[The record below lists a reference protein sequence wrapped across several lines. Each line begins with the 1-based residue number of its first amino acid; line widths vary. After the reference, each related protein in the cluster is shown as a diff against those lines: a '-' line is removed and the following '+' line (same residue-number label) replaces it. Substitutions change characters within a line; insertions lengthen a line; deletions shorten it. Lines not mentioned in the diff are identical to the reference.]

1 MKINFRPLD
10 IQTDWDWV
18 SRFVECKLC
27 QDTRGIVAERDGEI
41 QGAVV
46 LDSWSY
52 TGVQVH
58 LAAPNPMVWRHGLHK
73 EVFEYVFET
82 CDRLYIMGM
91 TPADNADAVR
101 FNKHI
106 GFSPVYVV
114 RDGFKAGVD
123 LILFDVRREDC
134 RYLERNKQKSEAA

>member
-1 MKINFRPLD
+1 MIFRQLD
-10 IQTDWDWV
+10 ISIDWAWISKHVD
-18 SRFVECKLC
+18 CKLC

-46 LDSWSY
+46 LDSWSW
-52 TGVQVH
+52 TGCQVH
-58 LAAPNPMVWRHGLHK
+58 LAAPNPMVWRRGLHK

-91 TPADNADAVR
+91 TPADNEVAVR

-106 GFSPVYVV
+106 GFRPVYRVK
-114 RDGFKAGVD
+114 DGHKVGVD
-123 LILFDVRREDC
+123 LIVFEMRRREC
-134 RYLERNKQKSEAA
+134 RFLARNKKQSEAA